1 MKLQMIGCSHHQA
14 NVEFRE
20 RLSFTGDQAQLALD
34 AFRDRF
40 PKTEAVLLSTCNRVE
55 FYTAT
60 DDDSGV
66 EQAQFIDFLADQ
78 RGLAQDQLMEHLICR
93 NGNEAIEHLFTV
105 AASLDSM
112 VVGEPQILAQVKQ
125 AYELACTQG
134 SAGPLT
140 HSIFQTASRVAK
152 RVASETAIHKKRVSV
167 PSVAV
172 GEIAVEFFER
182 MDDKR
187 IVLIGAGEMGR
198 ETLQYLR
205 DKGARDVRLINRHRQ
220 RADEAAAELGARSA
234 AWEEMHDLLADA
246 DLVVSTTAATEPI
259 MDVQRFGAIHQARY
273 GRMLLILDLA
283 VPRDFDP
290 KIGELSGVYLYSVDD
305 LQAACHRNQRE
316 REKEWPKAKRIIE
329 DETRDFV
336 TALHHRATGP
346 VIKRLREQTEQVKQD
361 ELARLI
367 GRLESAGA
375 SDEIRREVTQAFDRL
390 VNKMLHPPMASLKD
404 DVASGGNHGLLD
416 ALRKLFQLND
426 E

>member
-1 MKLQMIGCSHHQA
+1 MKLLMVGCSHHQT

-20 RLSFTGDQAQLALD
+20 RLSFTGDQVQTALD
-34 AFRDRF
+34 AFRSRF
-40 PKTEAVLLSTCNRVE
+40 PESEAVLLSTCNRVE
-55 FYTAT
+55 FYTVS
-60 DDDSGV
+60 DDDAELQQSQV
-66 EQAQFIDFLADQ
+66 VDFLADQ
-78 RGLAQDQLMEHLICR
+78 RGLAQDQLMDHLIYLS
-93 NGNEAIEHLFTV
+93 GSEAVEHLFTV

-125 AYELACTQG
+125 AYELACNLG

-140 HSIFQTASRVAK
+140 HSIFQSASRVAK
-152 RVASETAIHKKRVSV
+152 RVASETAIHKKRVSI

-187 IVLIGAGEMGR
+187 VVLIGAGEMGR

-205 DKGARDVRLINRHRQ
+205 DKGAQNIRLVNRHRE
-220 RADEAAAELGARSA
+220 RAEAMAAELGAQTA
-234 AWEEMHDLLADA
+234 AWDELPHLLADA

-259 MDVQRFGAIHQARY
+259 MDADRFAAIHGTRY
-273 GRMLLILDLA
+273 GRLLLILDLA

-290 KIGELSGVYLYSVDD
+290 AIGSMSGVYLYSVDD
-305 LQAACHRNQRE
+305 LQAACLRNQRE

-329 DETRDFV
+329 DETRDFIA
-336 TALHHRATGP
+336 ALNHRATGP
-346 VIKRLREQTEQVKQD
+346 VIKRLRQQAEQIKQD

-367 GRLESAGA
+367 GKLESLNA
-375 SDEIRREVTQAFDRL
+375 SDDVRREVTQSLDRL
-390 VNKMLHPPMASLKD
+390 VNKMLHPPLASLKD